1 MKHKV
6 ANKLVVIAQPG
17 WCFELRRHVL
27 RIELKTRLKRPEF
40 NPRSKRLVFFQNSL
54 AVVVVLSWFS
64 FDFPACIPSTLQK
77 KIHFSHHET
86 NTSLIFHMWQVKNED
101 QKDPKYVKNGRLEL
115 EF

>member
-27 RIELKTRLKRPEF
+27 RIELKTHLKRPEF

-64 FDFPACIPSTLQK
+64 FDFPACIPSTLQTLLPGERDDTRYD
-77 KIHFSHHET
+77 FVT
-86 NTSLIFHMWQVKNED
+86 NLQV
-101 QKDPKYVKNGRLEL
+101 VFGV
-115 EF
+115 